1 MTNPNNAIGTNAAY
15 SGRTSPN
22 ALNDDIG
29 AFTSGIASGW
39 ACAPKSG
46 MTVQVGG
53 ASGTRDVAYAEDNN
67 GNKLTINNR
76 SGAPVE
82 ITLAGAP
89 VANNRI
95 DLIVA
100 YVDNPST
107 GDGSTTDNPGTCGI
121 IAVSG
126 TTAANPTPPNDAAI
140 RSAIT
145 ADGATG
151 GSAYYAILASILVGT
166 GVTTIGSGVIT
177 QGDKTQN
184 TAGIADGSV
193 TTQKLA
199 NDAVTPAKI
208 DWANVKNVIR
218 TVLYTGPSAKT
229 GNFQLSDSAA
239 NYDALYFE
247 YRHDNDAD
255 TIQSMILESPN
266 GKSFRLGIVRGDGS
280 TLSVY
285 GSRYSISGTTVTI
298 NAGSAVAF
306 NSGGQAGFG
315 NGSEI
320 KVLSVVGLKL
330 SD

>member
-39 ACAPKSG
+39 ACSPKSG
-46 MTVQVGG
+46 MTVQLGG
-53 ASGTRDVAYAEDNN
+53 VSGTRDVAYAEDNN

-184 TAGIADGSV
+184 TASIADGSV
-193 TTQKLA
+193 TTAKLA
-199 NDAVTPAKI
+199 NGAVTSQKV
-208 DWANVKNVIR
+208 DWTTMPGVQIQTAQSTDISF
-218 TVLYTGPSAKT
+218 TSTGPGTLLAIGVLSNVWGYGGGAFRVGITKT
-229 GNFQLSDSAA
+229 
-239 NYDALYFE
+239 
-247 YRHDNDAD
+247 
-255 TIQSMILESPN
+255 
-266 GKSFRLGIVRGDGS
+266 
-280 TLSVY
+280 
-285 GSRYSISGTTVTI
+285 SGTQTI
-298 NAGSAVAF
+298 KSSVSEVSSEGNTLGRSVGAKAVVEFTTSGQTISLRVGGIDGAAVQNSSSAPSMTLIF
-306 NSGGQAGFG
+306 FPSGA
-315 NGSEI
+315 
-320 KVLSVVGLKL
+320 
-330 SD
+330 